1 MELNPNTAI
10 ALLGGSTEAARFFE
24 VTVGAVSQWRENGIP
39 KARAMYLRA
48 ARPDVYQESLRTAA
62 EPQKVAA

>member
-1 MELNPNTAI
+1 MDQNKVI
-10 ALLGGSTEAARFFE
+10 DLLGGTNAAARFFE
-24 VTVGAVSQWRENGIP
+24 VAPASVSEWRRNGIP